1 MKGNNMSKDIETNMN
16 YRELMHRVDRVQAG
30 LSDLIEDADLLR
42 DKFGILKRV
51 IDDSIKPKKG

>member
-16 YRELMHRVDRVQAG
+16 YRDLVSKVDRLQCD
-30 LSDLIEDADLLR
+30 LSFLIEDADLLR
-42 DKFGILKRV
+42 EKFGRLQKV

>member
-1 MKGNNMSKDIETNMN
+1 MSKDIETNMN
-16 YRELMHRVDRVQAG
+16 YRELIHRVDRIQASLG
-30 LSDLIEDADLLR
+30 DLIEDADLLR